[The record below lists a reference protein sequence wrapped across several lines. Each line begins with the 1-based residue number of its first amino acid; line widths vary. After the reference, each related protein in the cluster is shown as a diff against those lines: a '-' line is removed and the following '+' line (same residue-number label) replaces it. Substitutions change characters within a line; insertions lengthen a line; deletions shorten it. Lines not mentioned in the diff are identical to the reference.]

1 MLPSHKTAP
10 MSVFLTPDEF
20 ERTCQAAD
28 RVGMSPQELASLA
41 VQRMSNLV
49 LDLNLER
56 PKFRRKMSEL

>member
-1 MLPSHKTAP
+1 